1 MSGVVESRSQQALG
15 AALLGIAAAGI
26 SLLRL
31 WMGNSRA
38 VTETLWAEDGLFPL
52 CIRKADFATCLV
64 DPFAGYLLFLPR
76 VLAWPVAVSPW
87 ESWALMANLVA
98 AVLAGLIAALVFL
111 IVRGAGLSLSA
122 AVVVALLPVVA
133 PIVGLEALNSIG
145 SSYMLLLF
153 ASTLA
158 ALLRPQRGVTWTWVI
173 AFVLLVT
180 GLTIPS
186 TVVLVALVVIQ
197 MWRGTIAKSTGLLWL
212 AALMAGL
219 ILQVVVALTATTQR
233 PIQITAQSLNDWANS
248 VPTSVLTMWPGLSLG
263 EYSFFTNF
271 SLSPLPVTGWLV
283 VVALAAL
290 GGWQL
295 SSGWR
300 FPDGTA
306 APVGGLLLSGLAFG
320 LIPSVIGYTN
330 NRYFVVPVLL
340 WAAALMVALDPVIR
354 RSRRWVIG
362 MVTGLVV
369 LIWLPAVPVSE
380 YRSTP
385 APAWSEEVARVETK
399 CLSDP
404 AFVDR
409 PIFSP
414 FWPPNWGDGLD
425 EPTHPNLPC
434 TTVYRWLP

>member
-1 MSGVVESRSQQALG
+1 MVDNRSREAVGAVALG
-15 AALLGIAAAGI
+15 LVAAAI

-31 WMGNSRA
+31 WMANSRA
-38 VTETLWAEDGLFPL
+38 ISESLWAEDGLFPL
-52 CIRKADFATCLV
+52 CIRKADFVTCLV

-76 VLAWPVAVSPW
+76 VLAWPVAASPW
-87 ESWALMANLVA
+87 ESWALVANLVA
-98 AVLAGLIAALVFL
+98 AMLVGLIAALVFVT
-111 IVRGAGLSLSA
+111 VRGAGLSLFVV
-122 AVVVALLPVVA
+122 VVVALLPVVS

-158 ALLRPQRGVTWTWVI
+158 VLLRPQRNLTWTWVI
-173 AFVLLVT
+173 TLVLLIA

-186 TVVLVALVVIQ
+186 AVVLFVLVVVQ
-197 MWRGTIAKSTGLLWL
+197 LWRRAITRFTGMLWL
-212 AALMAGL
+212 ATLVAGL
-219 ILQVVVALTATTQR
+219 IPQAIVALTATTQR
-233 PIQITAQSLNDWANS
+233 PIKFTSQSLNDWANS

-271 SLSPLPVTGWLV
+271 SLSPLWITGWLFV
-283 VVALAAL
+283 FGLAFL
-290 GGWQL
+290 GSWQMWRGWRI
-295 SSGWR
+295 SSGN
-300 FPDGTA
+300 A
-306 APVGGLLLSGLAFG
+306 AAIGALLLSGLAFG
-320 LIPSVIGYTN
+320 IIPSVIGYTN

-354 RSRRWVIG
+354 RSRRGVVAL
-362 MVTGLVV
+362 VTGLVV
-369 LIWLPAVPVSE
+369 LIWIPAFPASE

-385 APAWSEEVARVETK
+385 APAWSEEVARVEAK

-409 PIFSP
+409 LIFSP